1 MGLIQSY
8 DGVNG
13 TKTPPSN
20 KLHLL
25 LFFPESP
32 ATASHFGLAKPP
44 QSHEPIPFDRSINQ
58 SLYTHTDTDRHRET
72 HRYAP
77 ILLVL
82 CLWREFKHD
91 MNTCLYRKKYN
102 LLNTVSEDHFP
113 CTRNIQSLLW
123 PYKITYS
130 SLILPFLFKSSC
142 YFLCLKFKMSFL
154 LLSLF
159 MTPFHL
165 TAPTQISYPS
175 SYVPSSK
182 KPFLHVITSLCANMD
197 LEHNSTMQH
206 LYHTAI
212 CLHAH
217 PSY

>member
-1 MGLIQSY
+1 MATTYQGLCGLHIGS
-8 DGVNG
+8 VS
-13 TKTPPSN
+13 TKKMALASEATRTPPSN

-72 HRYAP
+72 HTYAP

-113 CTRNIQSLLW
+113 CTRNIQSLL
-123 PYKITYS
+123 
-130 SLILPFLFKSSC
+130 
-142 YFLCLKFKMSFL
+142 
-154 LLSLF
+154 
-159 MTPFHL
+159 
-165 TAPTQISYPS
+165 
-175 SYVPSSK
+175 
-182 KPFLHVITSLCANMD
+182 
-197 LEHNSTMQH
+197 
-206 LYHTAI
+206 
-212 CLHAH
+212 
-217 PSY
+217 